1 MVLAKD
7 SEIMKLEIHLEK
19 KDAKIDGQ
27 AKEIAALKKQLAEN
41 AKGDALK
48 EQAASLS
55 ASLTKH
61 QALAKLQATQIVEFE
76 EALWTANKAKED
88 AEDKLLGAPAGADA
102 SNRDL
107 RAKNFQL
114 RDLQKSVDKYQGKAK
129 ALAYLTK
136 GELSQLLDELTG
148 TLGSVS
154 AAMEEK

>member
-7 SEIMKLEIHLEK
+7 SEIMKLEINLEK
-19 KDAKIDGQ
+19 KDGKIDGQ

-48 EQAASLS
+48 EQVGTLNAT
-55 ASLTKH
+55 LTKH
-61 QALAKLQATQIVEFE
+61 KALTRLQATQIVEFE
-76 EALWTANKAKED
+76 EALWNANKAKED
-88 AEDKLLGAPAGADA
+88 AEDRLLGAPAGADTA
-102 SNRDL
+102 NRDL

-114 RDLQKSVDKYQGKAK
+114 RDLQKSLDKYQGKAK
-129 ALAYLTK
+129 ALAYLSK
-136 GELSQLLDELTG
+136 GQLSQLHEELTG